1 MYYKI
6 ENQKKGNFLPNR
18 EKRPKKGS
26 FFSQGGSKK
35 GCFPLQCETGEV
47 FLRKGEERPKKGLY
61 FSQNKII

>member
-47 FLRKGEERPKKGLY
+47 FLRKGEE
-61 FSQNKII
+61 